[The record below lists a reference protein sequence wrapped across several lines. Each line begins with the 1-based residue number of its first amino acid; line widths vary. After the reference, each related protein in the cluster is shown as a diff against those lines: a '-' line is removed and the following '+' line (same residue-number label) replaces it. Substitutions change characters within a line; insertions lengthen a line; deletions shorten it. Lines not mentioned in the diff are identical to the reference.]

1 MKIFITGGTTGIGWG
16 LAEYYLKQGHE
27 VAVAGRDCSKLP
39 EHAQQYARLQ
49 RYDLDVLDGKK
60 LIESVAEFA
69 DGQLDMMIANAGI
82 SVSEKSSTPN
92 FDKAH
97 QVISTNVLGVLNAFE
112 AALNVM
118 YKAECGHLVAT
129 ASFAGLVGLPGAGA
143 YSASKAAVLKLCES
157 YCVDL
162 RKIGVSVTALVPGFV
177 DTPLTQKNKHGMP
190 FLMSVDKAVEIIVPK
205 LEKKKPLI
213 IFPKRM
219 YVLMYFLDRMPR
231 VFYRFMM
238 QFYKRK

>member
-1 MKIFITGGTTGIGWG
+1 MKIFVTGGTTGIGWG

-39 EHAQQYARLQ
+39 AHAQQYEKLQ
-49 RYDLDVLDGKK
+49 RYDIDVLHRQK

-69 DGQLDMMIANAGI
+69 DGKLDMMIANAGI
-82 SVSEKSSTPN
+82 SVGDKSLIPN
-92 FDKAH
+92 FDKGH
-97 QVISTNVLGVLNAFE
+97 QVILTNVLGVLNAFE

-118 YKAECGHLVAT
+118 YEAGRGHLVAT
-129 ASFAGLVGLPGAGA
+129 ASVAGLAGLPGAGA

-157 YCVDL
+157 YCIDL
-162 RKIGVSVTALVPGFV
+162 RNIGIAVTALVPGFV
-177 DTPLTQKNKHGMP
+177 DTPLTKKNNHRMP
-190 FLMSVDKAVEIIVPK
+190 FLMGVDKAVEIIVPK

-219 YVLMYFLDRMPR
+219 YVLMYFMDRIPR

-238 QFYKRK
+238 RFYKRT